1 MKQTLSFTVL
11 LAAIMVSYFAVSATA
26 ASVVAADTDTAVA
39 VATVVSVDEKTRNVT
54 LVGPEGDNWT
64 FTAGPEVRNF
74 DQIKRG
80 DRIMASYYAGFAI
93 GIGPKGSGIKDR
105 VGSTAMA
112 RAKKGE
118 KPGVIIANSI
128 VAIGIVKAIDNDN
141 RTVTLEGPERTIM
154 LAVSEDVDL
163 SKISV
168 GGEVEALFVESYA
181 ISVVPAP
188 KVSGTVTLES
198 TSIAIGVGVT
208 WGHGT
213 LTMHDGSTHK
223 IKVGGLSVVDLGISK
238 ISATGE
244 LFNLVEAKDLEGTFA
259 TGEAGITVIGGGS
272 VSAMKNGNGVVL
284 QLKSSQKGLK
294 LTLAPGGMSIDLVE

>member
-1 MKQTLSFTVL
+1 MKHTLSFTVL
-11 LAAIMVSYFAVSATA
+11 LAAIMLSNFAVSATA
-26 ASVVAADTDTAVA
+26 PSMVGADTDTAVA
-39 VATVVSVDEKTRNVT
+39 VATVVSVDETTRNVT
-54 LVGPEGDNWT
+54 LAGPEGDNWT

-80 DRIMASYYAGFAI
+80 DRVIASYYAGFAL

-105 VGSTAMA
+105 VDSTAMT
-112 RAKKGE
+112 RAKEGD

-128 VAIGIVKAIDNDN
+128 AAVGIVKAIDNDN
-141 RTVTLEGPERTIM
+141 RTVTLEGPERT
-154 LAVSEDVDL
+154 LRLEVSEDVDL

-181 ISVVPAP
+181 INVVPAP

-198 TSIAIGVGVT
+198 TSIAVGIGVT

-213 LTMHDGSTHK
+213 LTMYDGSTHK
-223 IKVGGLSVVDLGISK
+223 IKVNGLSVVDLGISK

-244 LFNLVEAKDLEGTFA
+244 VFNLVEAKDLKGTFA
-259 TGEAGITVIGGGS
+259 TGEAGITVIAGGS
-272 VSAMKNGNGVVL
+272 ATAMKNGNGVIL

-294 LTLAPGGMSIDLVE
+294 LTLAPGGMDIDLVE